1 MFTTDSGANRWSYS
15 NAEFD
20 SVVAS
25 MAEEPDVDKV
35 LDLTE
40 QALRIWLED
49 QPDVPLV
56 EFFNRVTRNEY
67 YWENWPGD
75 APGYEPYMNGIHPH
89 TGFPY
94 ILSKLEGT
102 GRE

>member
-1 MFTTDSGANRWSYS
+1 
-15 NAEFD
+15 
-20 SVVAS
+20 

-35 LDLTE
+35 LELTE
-40 QALRIWLED
+40 QALRIWLAD

-56 EFFNRVTRNEY
+56 EFFNRVTRNEH
-67 YWENWPGD
+67 YWTKAGRVMPQ
-75 APGYEPYMNGIHPH
+75 GYTPYMNGIHPH